1 LAFNK
6 AHEEDEWKLRLD
18 VGRAPDEQR
27 RVIDGGLEAGHFTAF
42 VLARVYQLADRVI
55 PVDKVFDYVVLL
67 GLAGSR
73 LEAVDVDDVRA
84 HLDGAIVAIE
94 DVADHLAFGREE
106 IHDLGELWEL
116 VFA

>member
-1 LAFNK
+1 M
-6 AHEEDEWKLRLD
+6 
-18 VGRAPDEQR
+18 
-27 RVIDGGLEAGHFTAF
+27 
-42 VLARVYQLADRVI
+42 
-55 PVDKVFDYVVLL
+55 LL